1 MKKCPADF
9 DFFNEETLNC
19 PYEFYRTL
27 QEQAPVYQLPDTNI
41 FMVSRHADVKQL
53 LKDTE
58 TYSNNFNELLKGPEP
73 APEVTAIYARAWQ
86 PVDTMITADPPR
98 HRAYRT
104 LVNKVFNAKRVNA
117 MESYMRT
124 IVHELIDSF
133 IDNGKCDFIREFTT
147 PLPVYVIADQLGV
160 PRKDLKDF
168 KRWSDSFA
176 RRLSQLATPE
186 EQVEDAENI
195 VAFQFYFADMIAERR
210 EHPRDDMIS
219 DLVSTTIVDPD
230 NGETRPLN
238 MEELQSLLQQ
248 LMVAG
253 NETTTSAITGGMVSL
268 IQNPEQLRALQED
281 PGKIPNA
288 VEEILRMESPS
299 AGMWRVV
306 KKDSEVHGV
315 RIPQG
320 SLLMLR
326 YHAANRDRA
335 LFQDPNAIDV
345 DRGNADDHIAFG
357 QGIHYCPGAMLAR
370 KEMNVAF
377 EALLS
382 RLTDFAIDME
392 KSDLTY
398 WPNVVLRG
406 MKELHITFHKR
417 EHHLDSNLQAEQL
430 AEA

>member
-1 MKKCPADF
+1 MSKCPADF
-9 DFFNEETLNC
+9 NFFDEEVLNC
-19 PYEFYRTL
+19 PYDFYQSL

-58 TYSNNFNELLKGPEP
+58 TYSNNFNHLLKGPEP
-73 APEVTAIYARAWQ
+73 APEVTEIYARAWQ

-98 HRAYRT
+98 HKTYRT

-117 MESYMRT
+117 MEDYMKA
-124 IVHELIDSF
+124 IVEELVDSF
-133 IDNGKCDFIREFTT
+133 IDKGECDFVREFTT

-176 RRLSQLATPE
+176 RRLSQMATPE

-195 VAFQFYFADMIAERR
+195 VAFQLYFAEMVASRR
-210 EHPRDDMIS
+210 ETPSDDMIS
-219 DLVSTTIVDPD
+219 DLGVTEIEDPD
-230 NGETRPLN
+230 TGEVRRLN
-238 MEELQSLLQQ
+238 MEELQSILQQ

-268 IQNPEQLRALQED
+268 IQNPEQMKDLQAHPE
-281 PGKIPNA
+281 KIPNA

-306 KKDSEVHGV
+306 KKDTEFQGV
-315 RIPQG
+315 KIPKD
-320 SLLMLR
+320 SLVMLR
-326 YHAANRDRA
+326 YHAANRDRE
-335 LFQDPNAIDV
+335 LFEHPNDIDI
-345 DRGNADDHIAFG
+345 DRGNAGDHIAFG
-357 QGIHYCPGAMLAR
+357 QGIHFCPGAMLAR
-370 KEMNVAF
+370 KEMTVAF

-382 RLTDFAIDME
+382 RLDNIQLVEE

-398 WPNVVLRG
+398 WPNIVLRG
-406 MKELHITFHKR
+406 LKELHISFDKR
-417 EHHLDSNLQAEQL
+417 AV
-430 AEA
+430 

>member
-1 MKKCPADF
+1 MSKCPADF
-9 DFFNEETLNC
+9 DFFDENVLNC
-19 PYEFYRTL
+19 PYDFYQTL
-27 QEQAPVYQLPDTNI
+27 QEQAPVYQLPGTNI
-41 FMVSRHADVKQL
+41 FMVTRHADVKAL

-58 TYSNNFNELLKGPEP
+58 TYSNNFEAQLKGPEP
-73 APEVTAIYARAWQ
+73 APEVTEIYARAWQ

-98 HRAYRT
+98 HKTYRT

-117 MESYMRT
+117 MEDYMQS
-124 IVHELIDSF
+124 IVHELIDNF
-133 IDNGKCDFIREFTT
+133 IDKGECDFVRDFTT

-168 KRWSDSFA
+168 KSWSDSFA

-195 VAFQFYFADMIAERR
+195 VAFQFYFANMIAERR
-210 EHPRDDMIS
+210 ENPQDDMIS
-219 DLVSTTIVDPD
+219 DLVVTEIEDPD
-230 NGETRPLN
+230 NGEVRLLN
-238 MEELQSLLQQ
+238 MEELQSVLQQ

-268 IQNPEQLRALQED
+268 IQNPEQMKDLQQH

-315 RIPQG
+315 KIPKD

-326 YHAANRDRA
+326 YHAANRDRE
-335 LFQDPNAIDV
+335 LFDAPNDIDI
-345 DRGNADDHIAFG
+345 DRSNADDHIAFG
-357 QGIHYCPGAMLAR
+357 QGIHFCPGAMLAR

-377 EALLS
+377 TALLS
-382 RLTDFAIDME
+382 RMENFQLIEE
-392 KSDLTY
+392 KSDLSY
-398 WPNVVLRG
+398 WPNIVLRG
-406 MKELHITFHKR
+406 LKELHISFDKR
-417 EHHLDSNLQAEQL
+417 
-430 AEA
+430 